1 MKNPKV
7 RASVTRAT
15 PYPASKPTNNTN
27 NRENA
32 PPLDSTS
39 LPATPVP
46 ASRDESAAKSKPAA
60 KNNSASKKNTATKVR
75 LDLPESYLDIELEEA
90 AGFWG
95 DIEVPC
101 YENARPSRAVPHTT
115 NLLRPR

>member
-1 MKNPKV
+1 MKSPKV
-7 RASVTRAT
+7 RVIVTRAT
-15 PYPASKPTNNTN
+15 PYPASKPTNNTT

-39 LPATPVP
+39 PAATPLP

-75 LDLPESYLDIELEEA
+75 LDLPDSYLDIELEEA
-90 AGFWG
+90 VSFWG

-101 YENARPSRAVPHTT
+101 YENARLSRAIPHTT
-115 NLLRPR
+115 NMLRPL